1 MITSRKILLLG
12 SRRPT
17 LTLLT
22 AVSYLSLRCISST
35 WQCTSL
41 ESSATCLLPSP
52 VVMTQAMSP
61 SRATSLNNR
70 PLQVPF
76 VGVLNRY
83 STYCFL
89 VNSGSALKE

>member
-1 MITSRKILLLG
+1 MITPCKITLLC

-22 AVSYLSLRCISST
+22 AVSCLSLRCISST
-35 WQCTSL
+35 CQCTSL

-52 VVMTQAMSP
+52 LVMPQSMSP

-70 PLQVPF
+70 PLQGQF

-83 STYCFL
+83 STDCFL